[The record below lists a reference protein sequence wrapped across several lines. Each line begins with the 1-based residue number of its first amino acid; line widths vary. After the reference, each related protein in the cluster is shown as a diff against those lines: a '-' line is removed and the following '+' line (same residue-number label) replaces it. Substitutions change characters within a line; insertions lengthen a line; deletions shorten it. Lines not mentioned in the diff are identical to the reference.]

1 MIKFIY
7 INSEGGKMGIE
18 SLLASVVMLIQSASV
33 GEAFTAKNIYQGAV
47 IVDKVITKT
56 EQGTW
61 GASAHEESYQIVKN
75 AIKKIGQK

>member
-1 MIKFIY
+1 
-7 INSEGGKMGIE
+7 MGIE

-47 IVDKVITKT
+47 IVDRVITKT

-61 GASAHEESYQIVKN
+61 EASAHEEGYLIVKD
-75 AIKKIGQK
+75 AIRKAGQK

>member
-1 MIKFIY
+1 
-7 INSEGGKMGIE
+7 MGIE

-33 GEAFTAKNIYQGAV
+33 GEAFTAKNVYQGAV

-61 GASAHEESYQIVKN
+61 GASAHEEGYQLVKD
-75 AIKKIGQK
+75 AIKKIGQR

>member
-1 MIKFIY
+1 
-7 INSEGGKMGIE
+7 MGIE

-47 IVDKVITKT
+47 IVDRVITKT

-61 GASAHEESYQIVKN
+61 EASAHEEGYQIVKD
-75 AIKKIGQK
+75 AIRKAGER